1 MADDGEVRIRTEIDN
16 TNLGKGLR
24 DAKKKVNDAAKD
36 MNKGAKATNAL
47 KTAFN
52 ETGGAAS
59 SFASQMGSVASSG
72 GPAAAGI
79 AAAVIAVKKFVETLI
94 AANEAYKVQE
104 KAEKALQK
112 AAENN
117 PYLQKENV
125 QRLKE
130 YASKLQEVS
139 NYGDEGTIDVM
150 AQLASTGRSE
160 AEIMKIVGAAA
171 DYAAAKHID
180 LKTAAETLNSTYS
193 GMSGTMGKQI
203 AEIKD
208 LTDEQLKHGDAIDLI
223 ASKYKGF
230 AKEAIDSET
239 QAKNAFGDFMESI
252 GKIANPTFEIL
263 NQKAKS
269 FWESMTTQL
278 NKFDDFLKKASET
291 WKIGGIYRDSESYV
305 QEIEKR
311 LQDIDSERIQ
321 MYMEEAASLLSDE
334 SLRQIMVYLDLQK
347 ERNSNQ
353 QKFLETLKAE
363 KNHRDRHQAAIERY
377 TTAMEKWKKLTTEQ
391 IKKQEE
397 IYKKTDV
404 SKEGVKN
411 ILTGENMNTD
421 ELKAFLDLLEQ
432 INEQEKE
439 NARQEQ
445 ENANKY
451 ATDNNKK
458 LEEALYALEVE
469 AKAKGKA
476 VSAQDRYN
484 VYLNSYTDLL
494 TKTNGLIKEG
504 YPIEKKRL
512 KQLKEAEQA
521 VKNAIDA
528 EKKLAAAI
536 ELTQTTIE
544 AINSIKRE
552 ISPAEQLQKE
562 LDALDELKQKI
573 KEATDE
579 EIKQAQQA
587 EENALSREELIQ
599 GLNEAEKALIEEKI
613 KAIAGVEKSWWDKHK
628 DKQAELLEMK
638 KAIADSEVLT
648 EEEKY
653 ERMKQL
659 DEAYLQ
665 SKAQQA
671 SELINQ
677 IQGYVNQSLDIMN
690 QATNLMIETS
700 KNQATAEQ
708 AQLEIKY
715 RKGELSEEEYNK
727 KITESKKKAAR
738 EQYKIQMVQWMAS
751 ILQATANI
759 AQGVTQAIAQG
770 GITGLITGGIVAAAG
785 AVQIGSIIAS
795 KPIPPSF
802 STGGIVGGSSYHGD
816 NIATNLNSR
825 EMVMNMSQQ
834 KGLWDFINNGSNGHG
849 TMPQIVIN
857 NSISNVATAQPRLT
871 RDKIEIMIDARV
883 NDSLKNGRY
892 NDALNMAQQGMSG
905 EYYGI

>member
-16 TNLGKGLR
+16 TNLDKGLK
-24 DAKKKVNDAAKD
+24 DAKKKVKDAAKD
-36 MNKGAKATNAL
+36 MGKGTKATNAL
-47 KTAFN
+47 KVAFN

-59 SFASQMGSVASSG
+59 GFASQMGSVASAG
-72 GPAAAGI
+72 GPIAAGI
-79 AAAVIAVKKFVETLI
+79 TAAIMVTKKYIETLK

-117 PYLQKENV
+117 PYLQKESI

-139 NYGDEGTIDVM
+139 NYGDEGTIDIM
-150 AQLASTGRSE
+150 AQLASTGRTE

-193 GMSGTMGKQI
+193 GMAGTVGKQI
-203 AEIKD
+203 TEIKD
-208 LTDEQLKHGDAIDLI
+208 LTDEQLKNGDAIDLI

-230 AKEAIDSET
+230 AKEAVDTGI
-239 QAKNAFGDFMESI
+239 QAKNSFGDFMESI
-252 GKIANPTFEIL
+252 GKIANPMFEAMSE
-263 NQKAKS
+263 KARD
-269 FWESMTTQL
+269 FWNFMGEQT
-278 NKFDDFLKKASET
+278 NKFND
-291 WKIGGIYRDSESYV
+291 
-305 QEIEKR
+305 
-311 LQDIDSERIQ
+311 
-321 MYMEEAASLLSDE
+321 
-334 SLRQIMVYLDLQK
+334 
-347 ERNSNQ
+347 
-353 QKFLETLKAE
+353 FLETQSRKWGGTKKAVDKGVDAINRTYTNKTTGEESRGVELQKTEYLKWLKEELEWREELTEEEESVLFQITNELGVRERAE
-363 KNHRDRHQAAIERY
+363 KLAKEEAEDAQ
-377 TTAMEKWKKLTTEQ
+377 KKATTEA
-391 IKKQEE
+391 KAQETA
-397 IYKKTDV
+397 KT
-404 SKEGVKN
+404 
-411 ILTGENMNTD
+411 
-421 ELKAFLDLLEQ
+421 
-432 INEQEKE
+432 
-439 NARQEQ
+439 
-445 ENANKY
+445 ANDI
-451 ATDNNKK
+451 ATESNKK
-458 LEEALYALEVE
+458 LKEALYALEVE
-469 AKAKGKA
+469 AKAKGQA
-476 VSAQDRYN
+476 VNTQDRYN
-484 VYLNSYTDLL
+484 VYLNSYIDLL
-494 TKTNGLIKEG
+494 TKTNGIIKEG
-504 YPIEKKRL
+504 YPIEQKRL
-512 KQLKEAEQA
+512 EQLKEAEKA
-521 VKNAIDA
+521 LKEATDA
-528 EKKLAAAI
+528 EEKLQATMK
-536 ELTQTTIE
+536 LTQEATK

-552 ISPAEQLQKE
+552 IRPTEQLQKE
-562 LDALDELKQKI
+562 LDALDKLKQKL

-579 EIKQAQQA
+579 EIKLAQKGQ
-587 EENALSREELIQ
+587 ENILSREELLK
-599 GLNEAEKALIEEKI
+599 GLADAERAIVEEKI
-613 KAIAGVEKSWWDKHK
+613 NSIAGIEKSWWDKHK
-628 DKQAELLEMK
+628 DRQAELLEMRK
-638 KAIADSEVLT
+638 TIADSEVLT

-671 SELINQ
+671 NELMGL
-677 IQGYVNQSLDIMN
+677 IQGYVNQSVDIVN

-715 RKGELSEEEYNK
+715 RKGEISEEEYNK
-727 KITESKKKAAR
+727 KITESKRKAAR

-770 GITGLITGGIVAAAG
+770 GIAGLITGGIVAAAG

-802 STGGIVGGSSYHGD
+802 STGGIVGGSSYQGD

-834 KGLWDFINNGSNGHG
+834 KGLWDFINGGSNGRG
-849 TMPQIVIN
+849 ATPQIVIN
-857 NSISNVATAQPRLT
+857 NSASNIATAQPRLT

-892 NDALNMAQQGMSG
+892 NGSLNMAQQGMSG
-905 EYYGI
+905 DYYGI

>member
-16 TNLGKGLR
+16 TNLDKGLK
-24 DAKKKVNDAAKD
+24 DATKKVKDAAKD
-36 MNKGAKATNAL
+36 IGKGTKATNAL
-47 KTAFN
+47 KVAFN

-59 SFASQMGSVASSG
+59 GFASQMGSVASAG
-72 GPAAAGI
+72 GPIAAGI
-79 AAAVIAVKKFVETLI
+79 TAAIMVTKKYIETLK

-117 PYLQKENV
+117 PYLQKESI

-139 NYGDEGTIDVM
+139 NYGDEGTIDIM
-150 AQLASTGRSE
+150 AQLASTGRTE

-193 GMSGTMGKQI
+193 GMAGTVGKQI
-203 AEIKD
+203 TEIKD
-208 LTDEQLKHGDAIDLI
+208 LTDEQLKNGDAIDLI

-230 AKEAIDSET
+230 AKEAVDTGI
-239 QAKNAFGDFMESI
+239 QAKNSFGDFMESI
-252 GKIANPTFEIL
+252 GKIANPMFEAMSE
-263 NQKAKS
+263 KARD
-269 FWESMTTQL
+269 FWNFMGEQT
-278 NKFDDFLKKASET
+278 NKFND
-291 WKIGGIYRDSESYV
+291 
-305 QEIEKR
+305 
-311 LQDIDSERIQ
+311 
-321 MYMEEAASLLSDE
+321 
-334 SLRQIMVYLDLQK
+334 
-347 ERNSNQ
+347 
-353 QKFLETLKAE
+353 FLETQSRKWGGTKKAVDKGVDAINRTYTNKTTGEESRGVELQKTEYLKWLKEELEWREKLTEEEESVLFQITNELGVRERAE
-363 KNHRDRHQAAIERY
+363 KLAKEEAEDAQ
-377 TTAMEKWKKLTTEQ
+377 KKATTEA
-391 IKKQEE
+391 KAQETA
-397 IYKKTDV
+397 KT
-404 SKEGVKN
+404 
-411 ILTGENMNTD
+411 
-421 ELKAFLDLLEQ
+421 
-432 INEQEKE
+432 
-439 NARQEQ
+439 
-445 ENANKY
+445 ANDI
-451 ATDNNKK
+451 ATESNKK
-458 LEEALYALEVE
+458 LKEALYALEVE
-469 AKAKGKA
+469 AKAKGQA
-476 VSAQDRYN
+476 VNTQDRYN
-484 VYLNSYTDLL
+484 VYLNSYIDLL

-504 YPIEKKRL
+504 YPIEQKRL
-512 KQLKEAEQA
+512 EQLKEAEKA
-521 VKNAIDA
+521 LKEATDA
-528 EKKLAAAI
+528 EEKLQATMK
-536 ELTQTTIE
+536 LTQEATE
-544 AINSIKRE
+544 AINSIKRDL
-552 ISPAEQLQKE
+552 SPAKELQKE
-562 LDALDELKQKI
+562 LDALDELKRKI

-579 EIKQAQQA
+579 EIKLAQKDA
-587 EENALSREELIQ
+587 KNVLSKEELIK
-599 GLNEAEKALIEEKI
+599 GLTETEKALTDEKV
-613 KAIAGVEKSWWDKHK
+613 KAIAGIEKSWWDKHK
-628 DKQAELLEMK
+628 DRQAELLEMRK
-638 KAIADSEVLT
+638 TIADSEVLT

-671 SELINQ
+671 NELMGL
-677 IQGYVNQSLDIMN
+677 IQGYVNQSVDIVN

-715 RKGELSEEEYNK
+715 RKGEISEEEYNK
-727 KITESKKKAAR
+727 KITESKRKAAR

-770 GITGLITGGIVAAAG
+770 GIAGLITGGIVAAAG

-802 STGGIVGGSSYHGD
+802 STGGIVGGSSYQGD

-834 KGLWDFINNGSNGHG
+834 KGLWDFINGGSNGRG
-849 TMPQIVIN
+849 AMPQIVIN
-857 NSISNVATAQPRLT
+857 NSASNIATAQPNLT

-892 NDALNMAQQGMSG
+892 NGSLNMAQQGMSG
-905 EYYGI
+905 DYYGI

>member
-16 TNLGKGLR
+16 SGLEKGLK

-36 MNKGAKATNAL
+36 MSKGAKAANAL

-59 SFASQMGSVASSG
+59 GFASQMGSIASAG
-72 GPAAAGI
+72 GPVAAGI
-79 AAAVIAVKKFVETLI
+79 TAAVMVTKKYIETLK

-117 PYLQKENV
+117 PYLQKESV

-139 NYGDEGTIDVM
+139 TYGDEGTIDVM
-150 AQLASTGRSE
+150 AQLASTGRTE

-193 GMSGTMGKQI
+193 GMAGTVGKQI

-208 LTDEQLKHGDAIDLI
+208 LTDEQLKNGEAIDLI

-230 AKEAIDSET
+230 AKETADSSE
-239 QAKNAFGDFMESI
+239 QAKNNFGDFMESI
-252 GKIANPTFEIL
+252 GKIANPFFEAL
-263 NQKAKS
+263 ANKAKD
-269 FWESMTTQL
+269 FWGFMAGQ
-278 NKFDDFLKKASET
+278 
-291 WKIGGIYRDSESYV
+291 V
-305 QEIEKR
+305 
-311 LQDIDSERIQ
+311 
-321 MYMEEAASLLSDE
+321 
-334 SLRQIMVYLDLQK
+334 
-347 ERNSNQ
+347 SNFND
-353 QKFLETLKAE
+353 FLETQS
-363 KNHRDRHQAAIERY
+363 R
-377 TTAMEKWKKLTTEQ
+377 KWGG
-391 IKKQEE
+391 IKRSV
-397 IYKKTDV
+397 D
-404 SKEGVKN
+404 EGVKLVSGIYTSN
-411 ILTGENMNTD
+411 KTGEQKTGVSFQNTEYLKWLKEELEWKKDLTD
-421 ELKAFLDLLEQ
+421 EEKTALLI
-432 INEQEKE
+432 INDELRARE
-439 NARQEQ
+439 NAAKQAEKDAEAAKKKADEERKARE
-445 ENANKY
+445 EAEKKAKIEEDARNAANNA
-451 ATDNNKK
+451 ATDSDKK
-458 LEEALYALEVE
+458 LKESLYALELE
-469 AKAKGKA
+469 AKLKGKE
-476 VSAQDRYN
+476 VTAQDRYN
-484 VYLNSYTDLL
+484 VYLNSYLDLL

-504 YPIEKKRL
+504 YPIEQKRL
-512 KQLKEAEQA
+512 EQLKEAEEA
-521 VKNAIDA
+521 LKKATDA
-528 EKKLAAAI
+528 EEKLQATMK
-536 ELTQTTIE
+536 LTQEATE
-544 AINSIKRE
+544 AINSIKRD
-552 ISPAEQLQKE
+552 IRPAEQLQKE
-562 LDALDELKQKI
+562 IKALDELKQKL

-579 EIKQAQQA
+579 EIKLAQKGQK
-587 EENALSREELIQ
+587 NILSREELLK
-599 GLNEAEKALIEEKI
+599 GLADAERAIVEEKI
-613 KAIAGVEKSWWDKHK
+613 NSIAGIEKSWWDKHK

-671 SELINQ
+671 SELLGV
-677 IQGYVNQSLDIMN
+677 IQGYVNQSVDIMN
-690 QATNLMIETS
+690 QATNLMLETS

-727 KITESKKKAAR
+727 KITESKRKAAR

-802 STGGIVGGSSYHGD
+802 STGGIVGGSSYNGD

-834 KGLWDFINNGSNGHG
+834 KGLWDFINGGSNGRG
-849 TMPQIVIN
+849 ATPQIVIN
-857 NSISNVATAQPRLT
+857 NSASNIATAQPRLT

-892 NDALNMAQQGMSG
+892 NNALNMAQQGMTG
-905 EYYGI
+905 DYYGI

>member
-16 TNLGKGLR
+16 SDLDKGLK
-24 DAKKKVNDAAKD
+24 DVKKKVKDAAKD
-36 MNKGAKATNAL
+36 MGKGTKATNAL
-47 KTAFN
+47 KVAFN

-59 SFASQMGSVASSG
+59 GFASQMGSVASAG
-72 GPAAAGI
+72 GPVAAGI
-79 AAAVIAVKKFVETLI
+79 TAAVMVTKKYIETLK

-117 PYLQKENV
+117 PYLQKESI

-139 NYGDEGTIDVM
+139 NYGDEGTIDIM

-193 GMSGTMGKQI
+193 GMAGTVGKQI
-203 AEIKD
+203 TEIKD
-208 LTDEQLKHGDAIDLI
+208 LTDEQLKNGDAIDLI

-230 AKEAIDSET
+230 AKEAVDTGT
-239 QAKNAFGDFMESI
+239 QAKNSFGDFMESI
-252 GKIANPTFEIL
+252 GKIANPMFEAL
-263 NQKAKS
+263 NEKAKD
-269 FWESMTTQL
+269 FWGFMGEQTS
-278 NKFDDFLKKASET
+278 KFND
-291 WKIGGIYRDSESYV
+291 
-305 QEIEKR
+305 
-311 LQDIDSERIQ
+311 
-321 MYMEEAASLLSDE
+321 
-334 SLRQIMVYLDLQK
+334 
-347 ERNSNQ
+347 
-353 QKFLETLKAE
+353 FLETQS
-363 KNHRDRHQAAIERY
+363 R
-377 TTAMEKWKKLTTEQ
+377 KWGG
-391 IKKQEE
+391 IKRSV
-397 IYKKTDV
+397 D
-404 SKEGVKN
+404 EGVNKIDTTYVN
-411 ILTGENMNTD
+411 KITGEESRGV
-421 ELKAFLDLLEQ
+421 ELQKTEYLEWLKEELEWKEELT
-432 INEQEKE
+432 EQEKSVLLQITNE
-439 NARQEQ
+439 LEARKRAAKLAKEEAEAAQTKAEEEAKAQETAKT
-445 ENANKY
+445 ANDI
-451 ATDNNKK
+451 ATESNKK
-458 LEEALYALEVE
+458 LKEALYALELE
-469 AKAKGKA
+469 AKLKGKE
-476 VSAQDRYN
+476 VTAQDRYN
-484 VYLNSYTDLL
+484 VYLNSYLDLL

-504 YPIEKKRL
+504 YPIEQKRL
-512 KQLKEAEQA
+512 EQLKEAEEVLKKA
-521 VKNAIDA
+521 TDA
-528 EKKLAAAI
+528 EEKLQATMK
-536 ELTQTTIE
+536 LTQEATK

-552 ISPAEQLQKE
+552 IRPTEQLQKE
-562 LDALDELKQKI
+562 LDALDKLKQKL

-579 EIKQAQQA
+579 EIKLAQKGQ
-587 EENALSREELIQ
+587 ENILSREELLK
-599 GLNEAEKALIEEKI
+599 GLADAERAIVEEKI
-613 KAIAGVEKSWWDKHK
+613 NSIAGVEKSWWDKHK

-671 SELINQ
+671 SELLGV
-677 IQGYVNQSLDIMN
+677 IQGYVNQSVDIIN

-727 KITESKKKAAR
+727 KITESKRKAAR

-770 GITGLITGGIVAAAG
+770 GIAGLITGGIVAAAG

-802 STGGIVGGSSYHGD
+802 STGGIVGGSSYQGD

-834 KGLWDFINNGSNGHG
+834 KGLWDFINGGSNGRG
-849 TMPQIVIN
+849 AMPQIVIN
-857 NSISNVATAQPRLT
+857 NSASNIATAQPNLT

-892 NDALNMAQQGMSG
+892 NGSLNMAQQGMSG
-905 EYYGI
+905 DYYGI

>member
-59 SFASQMGSVASSG
+59 SFTSQMGSVASSG
-72 GPAAAGI
+72 GTAAAGI
-79 AAAVIAVKKFVETLI
+79 TAAVIAVKKFVETLI

-263 NQKAKS
+263 NQQAKS

-278 NKFDDFLKKASET
+278 NKFDE
-291 WKIGGIYRDSESYV
+291 
-305 QEIEKR
+305 
-311 LQDIDSERIQ
+311 
-321 MYMEEAASLLSDE
+321 
-334 SLRQIMVYLDLQK
+334 
-347 ERNSNQ
+347 
-353 QKFLETLKAE
+353 FLETQS
-363 KNHRDRHQAAIERY
+363 R
-377 TTAMEKWKKLTTEQ
+377 KWGG
-391 IKKQEE
+391 IKKAVDKGVDA
-397 IYKKTDV
+397 INRTYTNKT
-404 SKEGVKN
+404 
-411 ILTGENMNTD
+411 TGEESRGVELQKTEYLKWLKEELEWREDLTEEEESVLFQITN
-421 ELKAFLDLLEQ
+421 ELKARERAAKLA
-432 INEQEKE
+432 EQEAEEAQKKATAE
-439 NARQEQ
+439 EKAQERAKT
-445 ENANKY
+445 ANDI
-451 ATDNNKK
+451 ATESNKK
-458 LEEALYALEVE
+458 LKEALYVLEVE
-469 AKAKGKA
+469 AKAKGQA
-476 VSAQDRYN
+476 VNTQDRYN
-484 VYLNSYTDLL
+484 VYLNSYIDLL
-494 TKTNGLIKEG
+494 TKTNGIIKEG
-504 YPIEKKRL
+504 YPIEQKRL
-512 KQLKEAEQA
+512 EQLKEAEEA
-521 VKNAIDA
+521 LKKAIDA
-528 EKKLAAAI
+528 EEKLAATLK
-536 ELTQTTIE
+536 LTQEATE
-544 AINSIKRE
+544 AINSIKRDMR
-552 ISPAEQLQKE
+552 PAEQLQKE
-562 LDALDELKQKI
+562 INALDELKQKL

-579 EIKQAQQA
+579 EIRLAQKDQ
-587 EENALSREELIQ
+587 ENILSREQLIK
-599 GLNEAEKALIEEKI
+599 GLTEAEKALTEEKI

-671 SELINQ
+671 SELLGV
-677 IQGYVNQSLDIMN
+677 IQGYVNQNVDIMN
-690 QATNLMIETS
+690 QATALMLETS

-770 GITGLITGGIVAAAG
+770 GIAGLVTGGIVAAAG

-857 NSISNVATAQPRLT
+857 NSVSNVATAQPRLT

>member
-16 TNLGKGLR
+16 TNLDKGLK
-24 DAKKKVNDAAKD
+24 DAKKKIKDAAKD
-36 MNKGAKATNAL
+36 MGKGTKATNAL
-47 KTAFN
+47 KVAFN

-59 SFASQMGSVASSG
+59 GFASQMGSVASAG
-72 GPAAAGI
+72 GPIAAGI
-79 AAAVIAVKKFVETLI
+79 TAAIMVTKKYIETLK

-117 PYLQKENV
+117 PYLQKESI

-139 NYGDEGTIDVM
+139 NYGDEGTIDIM
-150 AQLASTGRSE
+150 AQLASTGRTE

-193 GMSGTMGKQI
+193 GMAGTVGKQI
-203 AEIKD
+203 TEIKD
-208 LTDEQLKHGDAIDLI
+208 LTDEQLKNGDAIDLI

-230 AKEAIDSET
+230 AKEAVDTGI
-239 QAKNAFGDFMESI
+239 QAKNSFGDFMESI
-252 GKIANPTFEIL
+252 GKIANPMFEAMSE
-263 NQKAKS
+263 KARD
-269 FWESMTTQL
+269 FWNFMGEQT
-278 NKFDDFLKKASET
+278 NKFND
-291 WKIGGIYRDSESYV
+291 
-305 QEIEKR
+305 
-311 LQDIDSERIQ
+311 
-321 MYMEEAASLLSDE
+321 
-334 SLRQIMVYLDLQK
+334 
-347 ERNSNQ
+347 
-353 QKFLETLKAE
+353 FLETQSRKWGGTKKAVDKGVDAINRTYTNKTTGEESRGVELQKTEYLKWLKEELEWREKLTEEEESVLFQITNELGVRERAE
-363 KNHRDRHQAAIERY
+363 KLAKEEAEDAQ
-377 TTAMEKWKKLTTEQ
+377 KKATTEA
-391 IKKQEE
+391 KAQETA
-397 IYKKTDV
+397 KT
-404 SKEGVKN
+404 
-411 ILTGENMNTD
+411 
-421 ELKAFLDLLEQ
+421 
-432 INEQEKE
+432 
-439 NARQEQ
+439 
-445 ENANKY
+445 ANDI
-451 ATDNNKK
+451 ATESNKK
-458 LEEALYALEVE
+458 LKEALYALEVE
-469 AKAKGKA
+469 AKAKGQA
-476 VSAQDRYN
+476 VNTQDRYN
-484 VYLNSYTDLL
+484 VYLNSYIDLL

-504 YPIEKKRL
+504 YPIEQKRL
-512 KQLKEAEQA
+512 EQLKEAEKA
-521 VKNAIDA
+521 LKEATDA
-528 EKKLAAAI
+528 EEKLQATMK
-536 ELTQTTIE
+536 LTQEATK

-552 ISPAEQLQKE
+552 IRPTEQLQKE
-562 LDALDELKQKI
+562 LDALDKLKQKL

-579 EIKQAQQA
+579 EIKLAQKGQ
-587 EENALSREELIQ
+587 ENILSREELLK
-599 GLNEAEKALIEEKI
+599 GLADAERAIVEEKI
-613 KAIAGVEKSWWDKHK
+613 NSIAGVEKSWWDKHK

-671 SELINQ
+671 SELLGV
-677 IQGYVNQSLDIMN
+677 IQGYVNQSVDIIN

-715 RKGELSEEEYNK
+715 RKGEISEEEYNK
-727 KITESKKKAAR
+727 KITESKRKAAR

-770 GITGLITGGIVAAAG
+770 GIAGLITGGIVAAAG

-802 STGGIVGGSSYHGD
+802 STGGIVGGSSYQGD

-834 KGLWDFINNGSNGHG
+834 KGLWDFINGGSNGRG
-849 TMPQIVIN
+849 AMPQIVIN
-857 NSISNVATAQPRLT
+857 NSASNIATAQPNLT

-892 NDALNMAQQGMSG
+892 NGSLNMAQQGMSG
-905 EYYGI
+905 DYYGI